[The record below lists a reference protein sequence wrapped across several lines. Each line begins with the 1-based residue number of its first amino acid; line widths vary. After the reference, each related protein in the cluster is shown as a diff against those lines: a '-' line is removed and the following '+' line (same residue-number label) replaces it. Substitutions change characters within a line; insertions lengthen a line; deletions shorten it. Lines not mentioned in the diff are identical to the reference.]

1 MDLLLVH
8 HMYRI
13 AKAMTY
19 SFAITSLA
27 CAYFLMRVMSNIPLT
42 SDQVLRDWQKFLGKK
57 VKVIGTAIG
66 ESFKVISK
74 KSFNLPKT
82 VILSIQTKI
91 HHNWYR
97 NISNQTKIVQVK

>member
-1 MDLLLVH
+1 MDLILVH
-8 HMYRI
+8 RMYDL
-13 AKAMTY
+13 AKTMTY

-27 CAYFLMRVMSNIPLT
+27 CAYFLMRVMSSIPLT
-42 SDQVLRDWQKFLGKK
+42 TDQVLRDWQKFLGKK
-57 VKVIGTAIG
+57 VKIIGTAIG
-66 ESFKVISK
+66 ESFKVIPT

-97 NISNQTKIVQVK
+97 NISNQSKLVPST